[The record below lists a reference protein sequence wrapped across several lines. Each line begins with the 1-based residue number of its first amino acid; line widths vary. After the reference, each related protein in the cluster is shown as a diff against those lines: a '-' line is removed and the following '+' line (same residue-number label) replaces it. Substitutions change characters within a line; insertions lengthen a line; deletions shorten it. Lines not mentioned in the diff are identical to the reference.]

1 MQDIVSIAE
10 YMHYIRVR
18 TTITLDDD
26 VAAIAVQYARSR
38 DLSLSKA
45 IAELILRGTRK
56 SARIKYVD
64 GLPVFDLP
72 KRRRSTTSEHVKALE
87 NDER

>member
-1 MQDIVSIAE
+1 M
-10 YMHYIRVR
+10 R

-26 VAAIAVQYARSR
+26 VAAIAAQYAESR

-45 IAELILRGTRK
+45 IAELIKRGTRRK
-56 SARIKYVD
+56 SRIKFVD

-72 KRRRSTTSEHVKALE
+72 KAKSPLTTQQVKALE
-87 NDER
+87 LEEP

>member
-1 MQDIVSIAE
+1 M
-10 YMHYIRVR
+10 R

-26 VAAIAVQYARSR
+26 IAEVAAQYAKSR

-45 IAELILRGTRK
+45 IAELILRSTRK
-56 SARIKYVD
+56 AARIKFVD

-72 KRRRSTTSEHVKALE
+72 KEREPITSERVKAFE
-87 NDER
+87 AEER

>member
-1 MQDIVSIAE
+1 M
-10 YMHYIRVR
+10 R
-18 TTITLDDD
+18 TTITLDDASAS
-26 VAAIAVQYARSR
+26 VAAQYARSR
-38 DLSLSKA
+38 DISLSKA

-72 KRRRSTTSEHVKALE
+72 KRGKPITSELVKALE
-87 NDER
+87 TDEP

>member
-1 MQDIVSIAE
+1 M
-10 YMHYIRVR
+10 R

-26 VAAIAVQYARSR
+26 IAELAAHYARSR

-56 SARIKYVD
+56 TARIKFVD

-72 KRRRSTTSEHVKALE
+72 KEREPITSERVKAFE
-87 NDER
+87 AEER